1 MKNESTTPE
10 RYTVEKDGRRW
21 YVLDHGVRCPNSFTT
36 KKAAQIDADASN
48 SSAAAD
54 AAVEKVQPIMDAAAA
69 AQGSTL
75 TDDVVASLDRAA
87 RIIAANP
94 EKDALAAWRANGQQG
109 DRPSTPILDW
119 FADPNSKP
127 ARKVRE
133 GGTGKRTVVDET
145 LAPVVRSFVESGRAA
160 GKSWKVLGAEWAA
173 LAAGDGPEKGVS
185 LSEHQLYSMAKAD
198 GWAV

>member
-1 MKNESTTPE
+1 MTNESTTQE
-10 RYTVEKDGRRW
+10 RFTVEKDGRKW
-21 YVLDHGVRCPNSFTT
+21 YVLDAGVRVGSPFST
-36 KKAAQIDADASN
+36 KKEAATEAT
-48 SSAAAD
+48 AANEND
-54 AAVEKVQPIMDAAAA
+54 AATPVRDP
-69 AQGSTL
+69 STEL
-75 TDDVVASLDRAA
+75 PKGYATTDEFIASMDRAA